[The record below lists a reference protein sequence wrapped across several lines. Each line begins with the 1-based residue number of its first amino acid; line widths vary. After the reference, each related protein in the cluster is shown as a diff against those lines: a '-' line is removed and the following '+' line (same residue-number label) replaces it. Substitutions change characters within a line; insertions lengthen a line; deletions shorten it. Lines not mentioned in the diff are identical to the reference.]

1 MKTEAG
7 QSGTGMDDGTPR
19 TEQNARGGNT
29 GNEVEARDTSSDLT
43 ELSEDTT
50 TKEHIPATK
59 KRRTGGKK

>member
-1 MKTEAG
+1 
-7 QSGTGMDDGTPR
+7 MDDGTPR

-50 TKEHIPATK
+50 TKENIPATK